1 MYLANPVQPQDRDSE
16 LVNKRCLLG
25 EWTVEDGEVT
35 QEACVQ
41 FRHARRRVGI
51 DGSDVADVGDVAPRV
66 LVGIVEAAVVDVL
79 THQLDRRLVVKLV
92 HLQVRTARQAL
103 EVQVRAARQALD
115 GEGKQITTTNTVLN
129 MKM

>member
-51 DGSDVADVGDVAPRV
+51 DGGDVADVGDVAPRV

-79 THQLDRRLVVKLV
+79 THQLDRRLVVELV
-92 HLQVRTARQAL
+92 HL
-103 EVQVRAARQALD
+103 QVRAARQAIR
-115 GEGKQITTTNTVLN
+115 GSG
-129 MKM
+129 